1 MKMISSEDV
10 KFRYFVRFSGTE
22 EEAKTV
28 FGEIEPIRVEQ
39 AEGEFGFMTGEFSR
53 KEFDEKAD
61 LSGRVVKAIRRA

>member
-53 KEFDEKAD
+53 KEFDEKAE
-61 LSGRVVKAIRRA
+61 LSGHVVKAVRRA